1 MTALVVAP
9 ARSERE
15 VRQAQELASS
25 VFEPASGI
33 AEYASYKAL
42 LWLEDPTFA
51 PENLMLAYLGE
62 GPPCG
67 LVRIVP
73 RVVSR
78 GDQAFTVA
86 GISSVCLKPALRGR
100 GLSVPLMEQ
109 TLATCRKRGFDLA
122 FLFARRAADH
132 YYTRFGFWGVAAYS
146 RTSVRL
152 ANMAPDPRLTL
163 SGDSPER
170 YLDIYQTAYDRCYRN
185 VFGRF
190 SRSPADWRYL
200 LRRLS
205 FLGHVRFSVLR
216 LEGEAVGYALWND
229 GVVHELA
236 WLDGA
241 RAPAIAALLGATVP
255 GAAEEGALDLEISS
269 EHRFVEEA
277 YGLDIKVSRRECIY
291 GGHMA
296 CILSPEAALDRM
308 AERSPVAA
316 SKFSHLANMERF
328 THRDTC
334 RLLGA
339 WSPTDCHDSAETALP
354 LDISFSDHF

>member
-1 MTALVVAP
+1 MTALAVVP
-9 ARSERE
+9 AHSERE
-15 VRQAQELASS
+15 VCQAQDLAYS
-25 VFEPASGI
+25 VFESASGNSD
-33 AEYASYKAL
+33 YASYKTL
-42 LWLEDPTFA
+42 LWREDPTFA

-73 RVVSR
+73 RTVFR
-78 GDQAFTVA
+78 GDQAFTMA
-86 GISSVCLKPALRGR
+86 GISSVCLKPDFRGR
-100 GLSVPLMEQ
+100 GLSVPLVEQ
-109 TLATCRKRGFDLA
+109 TLVYCRERGFDLA

-146 RTSVRL
+146 RISVRL
-152 ANMAPDPRLTL
+152 TNVSPDPRLALLTDGL
-163 SGDSPER
+163 EKN
-170 YLDIYQTAYDRCYRN
+170 LDVYRVAYDRCYKN

-190 SRSPADWRYL
+190 FRSPADWRFL

-205 FLGHVRFSVLR
+205 YLRNVCFSELM
-216 LEGEAVGYALWND
+216 LEGQAVGYVLWGD

-236 WLDGA
+236 WLEGVEVQ
-241 RAPAIAALLGATVP
+241 AIVALLAATVP
-255 GAAEEGALDLEISS
+255 GVAEKGVLNFEVPPQ
-269 EHRFVEEA
+269 HRLLVEA
-277 YGLDIKVSRRECIY
+277 YGLDIMVSGRECIY

-296 CILSPEAALDRM
+296 CILNPTALLDRM
-308 AERSPVAA
+308 TERSPAAA
-316 SKFSHLANMERF
+316 SDLRHLAKMEHL

-339 WSPTDCHDSAETALP
+339 WSPTDCHYNAEPALP

>member
-1 MTALVVAP
+1 
-9 ARSERE
+9 
-15 VRQAQELASS
+15 
-25 VFEPASGI
+25 
-33 AEYASYKAL
+33 
-42 LWLEDPTFA
+42 
-51 PENLMLAYLGE
+51 MLAYLGE

-73 RVVSR
+73 RVVFR
-78 GDQAFTVA
+78 GDQAFTMA

-109 TLATCRKRGFDLA
+109 TLANCRKRGFDLT

-132 YYTRFGFWGVAAYS
+132 YYTRFGFWGVAAHS

-152 ANMAPDPRLTL
+152 ANAAPDPRLAL
-163 SGDSPER
+163 SSDGLER
-170 YLDIYQTAYDRCYRN
+170 YLDVYQAAYDRCYKN

-190 SRSPADWRYL
+190 SRSPADWRFL

-205 FLGHVRFSVLR
+205 FLRNVRFSALL
-216 LEGEAVGYALWND
+216 LEGQTVGYVLWND

-236 WLDGA
+236 WLEGVQVH
-241 RAPAIAALLGATVP
+241 AIVALLAATVP
-255 GAAEEGALDLEISS
+255 GATEKGALNLEFSPQ
-269 EHRFVEEA
+269 HRFMEEA
-277 YGLDIKVSRRECIY
+277 YGLDITVSGRECIY

-296 CILSPEAALDRM
+296 RILNPASLLDR
-308 AERSPVAA
+308 VAA
-316 SKFSHLANMERF
+316 RSSAAASNLRHLAGMERF

-339 WSPTDCHDSAETALP
+339 WSPTDCRYNAETALP
-354 LDISFSDHF
+354 LDISLSDHF